1 MIINNREINGI
12 LNMHPSLKQ
21 IFKIN
26 TKLVKYDNLLIKSNI
41 INEYEEE

>member
-1 MIINNREINGI
+1 MNI
-12 LNMHPSLKQ
+12 Q

-41 INEYEEE
+41 INKYEEQ